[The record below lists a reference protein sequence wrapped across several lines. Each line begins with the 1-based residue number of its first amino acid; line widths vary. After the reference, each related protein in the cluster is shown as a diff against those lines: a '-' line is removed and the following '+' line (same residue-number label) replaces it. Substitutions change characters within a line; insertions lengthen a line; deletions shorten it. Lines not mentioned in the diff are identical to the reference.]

1 MINVNGPRHDL
12 LLNLPD
18 WDLPRLDSLEWRLVE
33 RLAEGMRV
41 RRLRAESLEDVI
53 HEVLHE
59 SLVELVSSAVNETL
73 EYWLQGL
80 GDGNNGRWPELC
92 VELPYLERGEDTD
105 PLTLSYSVDNGGGA
119 RIELNRTTLG
129 AVISRFQER
138 NEPRRPG
145 RARMLAFALRQL
157 AENLER
163 R

>member
-1 MINVNGPRHDL
+1 MRKPRRDL

-18 WDLPRLDSLEWRLVE
+18 WDLPRLDTLEWRLVE
-33 RLAEGMRV
+33 RLAEGVRV
-41 RRLRAESLEDVI
+41 RRLRAESLEDV
-53 HEVLHE
+53 LHE
-59 SLVELVSSAVNETL
+59 ALHETLLELVSSAVNETL

-92 VELPYLERGEDTD
+92 VELPYLEHGEDAD
-105 PLTLSYSVDNGGGA
+105 PLTLSYSVDNGGGT

-129 AVISRFQER
+129 AVISGFLARTDPQ
-138 NEPRRPG
+138 RPS
-145 RARMLAFALRQL
+145 RVRMMALALRQL

>member
-1 MINVNGPRHDL
+1 MNGPRREL

-18 WDLPRLDSLEWRLVE
+18 WDLPRLDTMEWRLVE
-33 RLAEGMRV
+33 RLAKSARV
-41 RRLRAESLEDVI
+41 RRLGPESLEDVF

-80 GDGNNGRWPELC
+80 GDGNDGRWPELC
-92 VELPYLERGEDTD
+92 VELPYLESGEEAD
-105 PLTLSYSVDNGGGA
+105 PLTLSYGVDNGGGT

-129 AVISRFQER
+129 AVIARFLAR
-138 NEPRRPG
+138 TEPQRPS
-145 RARMLAFALRQL
+145 RARMMAFALRQL

>member
-1 MINVNGPRHDL
+1 MNGPRHEL

-33 RLAEGMRV
+33 RLAEGVRV
-41 RRLRAESLEDVI
+41 RRLRAESLEDVF
-53 HEVLHE
+53 HEVIHE

-80 GDGNNGRWPELC
+80 GDGNDGRWPELC
-92 VELPYLERGEDTD
+92 VGLPYLEHGEDVD
-105 PLTLSYSVDNGGGA
+105 PLTLRYSVDNGGGT

-129 AVISRFQER
+129 AVISRFLAR
-138 NEPRRPG
+138 NEPQRPS
-145 RARMLAFALRQL
+145 RAKMMAFALRQL